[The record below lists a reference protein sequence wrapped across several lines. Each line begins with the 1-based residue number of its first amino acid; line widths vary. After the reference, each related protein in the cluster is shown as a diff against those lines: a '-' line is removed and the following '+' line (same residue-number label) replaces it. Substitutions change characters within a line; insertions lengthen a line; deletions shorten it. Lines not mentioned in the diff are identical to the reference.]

1 MKYKENNGLVTI
13 KLLMITE
20 QLMSLYNHYP
30 KDSQRE
36 RCPILW
42 IFAPTLKVVIRDL
55 YAKLSTAY
63 ILLLMQTQKSDW
75 ILLLNATS
83 TAVNL
88 ALE

>member
-36 RCPILW
+36 RCPIL
-42 IFAPTLKVVIRDL
+42 
-55 YAKLSTAY
+55 
-63 ILLLMQTQKSDW
+63 
-75 ILLLNATS
+75 
-83 TAVNL
+83 
-88 ALE
+88 